1 MARRRYA
8 LERGGAKEL
17 ELRWGFRKRDFEVSF
32 RGSGWK
38 LDRSQLK
45 AGTTL
50 VLPDGSSLLVRWVP
64 PRWYSVA
71 ERESFLLD
79 RDGVPVPG
87 SDGDPRVLGRG
98 AGWLVMVF
106 ALLRLLNLVGLAM
119 DLERGMPV
127 VPAFVAVAVSE
138 AGLFALG
145 VLALLGKRLPVALAA
160 GLLAAEVPLAAVL
173 DGPPNPL
180 WLIIQI
186 LVLVRLV
193 RAWRRMAPREK
204 RPSLA
209 QVFE

>member
-1 MARRRYA
+1 MATRRYA
-8 LERGGAKEL
+8 LERGGPKEL

-32 RGSGWK
+32 RGSSWK

-160 GLLAAEVPLAAVL
+160 GILAAEVPLAAVL

-186 LVLVRLV
+186 LVVVRLV